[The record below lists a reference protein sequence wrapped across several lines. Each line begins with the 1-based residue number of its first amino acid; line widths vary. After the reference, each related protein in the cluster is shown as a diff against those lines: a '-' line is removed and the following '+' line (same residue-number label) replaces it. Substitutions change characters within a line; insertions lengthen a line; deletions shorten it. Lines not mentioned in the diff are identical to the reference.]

1 MIDPFSG
8 LAPANIEAI
17 VPYEPGKPVEELERE
32 LGVRD
37 AIKLASNE
45 NPIGPSP
52 LGVAAARAAL
62 AGANRYPDGAA
73 FRLRAAIAEHLDVPG
88 SHIVVGSGSSELID
102 LAVRVF
108 CRPGE
113 DEVVTHRYAFVSYKL
128 VSQAHG
134 VVFREVDVAPDLS
147 VDVAA
152 LSAAVGPRT
161 KVVFLPNPNNPTGL
175 HLDREVLERFI
186 AKLPPR
192 VLLVVDEA
200 YFEYAEGL
208 PGYAS
213 ALAFR
218 AVHPLTLCLRTFSKM
233 YGLAA
238 LRVGY
243 GIADARVIAY
253 LNRVRPIFNVSTVGQ
268 EAARAALADSAHVE
282 RSRRANAD
290 GREQLLVGLAALPV
304 RAFPSAANF
313 ILIDLLGRDAGPIYE
328 RLLARGVIVRTL
340 RPQGLVQHIRVTV
353 GTWEENVRFLATLA
367 EILVA

>member
-1 MIDPFSG
+1 MTDPFTG

-52 LGVAAARAAL
+52 LAVAAAQAAL
-62 AGANRYPDGAA
+62 PGVNRYPDGAA
-73 FRLRAAIAEHLDVPG
+73 FRLRAALAEHAGVSQ
-88 SHIVVGSGSSELID
+88 SHIIVGSGSSELID

-113 DEVVTHRYAFVSYKL
+113 DEVVTHRYAFFSYKL

-134 VVFREVDVAPDLS
+134 VVFREVEVAPDLS

-152 LSAAVGPRT
+152 LSAAIGART
-161 KVVFLPNPNNPTGL
+161 KLVFLPNPNNPTGG
-175 HLDREVLERFI
+175 HLERSALERFVER
-186 AKLPPR
+186 LPAR

-200 YFEYAEGL
+200 YFEYADGA

-218 AVHPLTLCLRTFSKM
+218 ERHPLLLVLRTFSKI

-243 GIADARVIAY
+243 GIADPHVVGY
-253 LNRVRPIFNVSTVGQ
+253 LDRVRPVFNVSTIGQ
-268 EAARAALADSAHVE
+268 EAALGDTAHVE
-282 RSRRANAD
+282 RSRRVNAD
-290 GREQLLVGLAALPV
+290 GLAQLAAGLAALPV
-304 RAFPSAANF
+304 RVVPSVANF
-313 ILIDLLGRDAGPIYE
+313 ILVDLGRDAAPIYD
-328 RLLARGVIVRTL
+328 RLLRQGVIVRPL
-340 RPQGLVQHIRVTV
+340 RQQGLLQHVRVSI
-353 GTWEENVRFLATLA
+353 GTRAENERFLAA
-367 EILVA
+367 IHEIFGA